1 MRLFTKLWSTLLL
14 LCVAGVANAATEY
27 EIDQKFTSVAALD
40 GQLFAIVNETDGKA
54 IYNKD
59 AQNLAYDTYTNAIAG
74 AAYYW
79 KIHSL
84 STSSDENVQN
94 AYAIEAVKADGS
106 SIGLWGN
113 PAIYLNSGAEGGFDG
128 CFVLGNGEQYGT
140 DVRYG
145 GAWEI
150 EYDADKGF
158 ALKNVARGGYFAGV
172 NPAPT
177 SAEPIYWT
185 FCTLKAGAE
194 VPDPD
199 PVVIPE
205 PEAPLGEGEL
215 IPDFFSI
222 CDEGGIPYGY
232 DVKFGSENRAY
243 PSVYTGGARMFNF
256 AEGGDFTKGIY
267 FREGYIQ
274 YGNVKKLAL
283 EAGKKYIVHFN
294 SAMWKSSGATMDLK
308 IYKEGDLENAV
319 LTQTINNAPDV
330 NGSKEAVTG
339 STESNIEFVPETDG
353 NYILMW
359 DASGW
364 REVLLANVG
373 VKVSTDVTPDP
384 IVPAYGTI
392 WEDGEKAEDGDFM
405 SIQMDAAYFKGLA
418 KENDTIRVSFTN
430 VGQAAASRRV
440 IHDGKIQLTDGDNIL
455 AELSEIKVGATSVDF
470 ALTQDMVAKI
480 EAAANVFVR
489 YQYMT
494 VTKVELLEYAVPAP
508 PAPEIADGTYYIYN
522 VAAQKYLA
530 AGASWGTHAV
540 VNAAGL
546 DYGVALAEGKYT
558 LDSQVSN
565 GGAKHFLNGEYNDGD
580 AFGWTIEKVAEGV
593 FTISNGEKFLA
604 AGEGD
609 LVSLVDEATEAA
621 QWEFV
626 AAADRNAAQLATLAA
641 ATEENGVDATF
652 FIKGAD
658 FNRNDLRNAA
668 WQATKSGGN
677 QTIGGPNGDRQTY
690 GCESWNNTFD
700 VDQTIE
706 NLPEGVYEFSIAG
719 YGTNGTTYI
728 YANETEAPFVNTTGA
743 ANFGAA
749 LDAIANGEFTGNTT
763 GKVTVISGTL
773 KIGVK
778 RTEQVGQDWAVFDNA
793 RLTYYG
799 PVPAN
804 EYKTAY
810 ENALAAA
817 REALADEAYAA
828 VTGDEKT
835 ALEQAIATYTTVED
849 TKDAYV
855 TAATALS
862 EATSA
867 FKAAKTA
874 YEELNNA
881 EASMANVLFPYAS
894 AEKKTAAETATTAVA
909 TSAADATAKTAALLK
924 AYRQYAESSALLE
937 GVEGATNFTEY
948 IVNPKADEAIAEPWV
963 VVKGEGSG
971 GSLGTLSNEPWTD
984 GEDNSTHSYFD
995 GGNWGGTS
1003 WDVALQQEITLPKGK
1018 YYLTV
1023 KSRAAADLSSFV
1035 VFAGETKTEM
1045 AHIGASNGLFNRGWN
1060 DASVEF
1066 ELDKDSTIAI
1076 GVQGVTS
1083 SQYQWM
1089 SFSDFRLMQ
1098 FPSETPGPQ
1107 PEERN
1112 WIVFTEPAAAGELA
1126 PQYTNEAGDFILN
1139 YVDENEPKKITI
1151 DANNAFFGDAET
1163 QDKFTHRLKV
1173 GGKSGSKN
1181 NLTLTVPAAGML
1193 KVYVRSASGSATD
1206 RNVVFTQD
1214 DKELYNNIVK
1224 DEDAIEVDLGG
1235 ENPTKVYPV
1244 ISFTVAK
1251 GQVAIT
1257 YPIGALNFYGF
1268 ELIETADGIQNV
1280 KAVENQ
1286 GVCYDLQGRR
1296 VAKPV
1301 HGLYILNGKKVF
1313 VK

>member
-1 MRLFTKLWSTLLL
+1 MRSFTKLWSTLLCL
-14 LCVAGVANAATEY
+14 LCMGTISVYADDEVEL
-27 EIDQKFTSVAALD
+27 TSDMFYNWD
-40 GQLFAIVNETDGKA
+40 GYGADAESVSPASVDFNIGNDVELGGGGMVCGTSTVDYLIYADLTGCTKMLFEGTPGLVLRVLLNRQESNSGPLVEKQPTLGDDGKA
-54 IYNKD
+54 ELDLTEFAYVHLNAIKVNWGGSGKVNSIKLVRPSDPLASYKENLKK
-59 AQNLAYDTYTNAIAG
+59 AIAKGKMIKELAYTDATFATLTAKIADGETALAADDATAESLTNATTDINNAIAALALKDGFTSLQDVPFGTWNGWG
-74 AAYYW
+74 ADAEMTQQGTPAWVLFEATGQSYGDPSVNAFADVSAYDKLYIAVVSGTPRILLNRDADNGQW
-79 KIHSL
+79 NE
-84 STSSDENVQN
+84 DEAQSHLIDNT
-94 AYAIEAVKADGS
+94 K
-106 SIGLWGN
+106 
-113 PAIYLNSGAEGGFDG
+113 GGWSAKYFTTE
-128 CFVLGNGEQYGT
+128 NGIVTVDLKQL
-140 DVRYG
+140 
-145 GAWEI
+145 AK
-150 EYDADKGF
+150 DKGF
-158 ALKNVARGGYFAGV
+158 AHLTAIKSFDNNV
-172 NPAPT
+172 
-177 SAEPIYWT
+177 I
-185 FCTLKAGAE
+185 
-194 VPDPD
+194 
-199 PVVIPE
+199 
-205 PEAPLGEGEL
+205 
-215 IPDFFSI
+215 
-222 CDEGGIPYGY
+222 
-232 DVKFGSENRAY
+232 
-243 PSVYTGGARMFNF
+243 
-256 AEGGDFTKGIY
+256 
-267 FREGYIQ
+267 
-274 YGNVKKLAL
+274 
-283 EAGKKYIVHFN
+283 
-294 SAMWKSSGATMDLK
+294 SGLYL
-308 IYKEGDLENAV
+308 YKETVA
-319 LTQTINNAPDV
+319 
-330 NGSKEAVTG
+330 
-339 STESNIEFVPETDG
+339 
-353 NYILMW
+353 
-359 DASGW
+359 
-364 REVLLANVG
+364 
-373 VKVSTDVTPDP
+373 P

-430 VGQAAASRRV
+430 VGQAAAARRV

-546 DYGVALAEGKYT
+546 DYTVALADGKYT

-565 GGAKHFLNGEYNDGD
+565 GGANHFLNGEWNDGA

-626 AAADRNAAQLATLAA
+626 AAADRNAAQMATLAA

-677 QTIGGPNGDRQTY
+677 QTIAGPNGDRQTY

-700 VDQTIE
+700 VNQTIE

-728 YANETEAPFVNTTGA
+728 YANETEMPFVNTTGA

-749 LDAIANGEFTGNTT
+749 LDAIANGEYTGNTT

-817 REALADEAYAA
+817 REALTDEAYAA

-855 TAATALS
+855 TAATALT

-881 EASMANVLFPYAS
+881 EVSMANVLFPYAS

-1139 YVDENEPKKITI
+1139 YVDENDPKKITI